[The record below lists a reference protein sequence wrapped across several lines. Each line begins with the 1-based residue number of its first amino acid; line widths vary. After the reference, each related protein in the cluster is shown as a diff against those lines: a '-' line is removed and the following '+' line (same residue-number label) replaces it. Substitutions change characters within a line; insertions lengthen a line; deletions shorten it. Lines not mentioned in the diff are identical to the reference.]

1 MQPNDQQTPGAQRQS
16 PGMPGMREIRGVYQ
30 FIYRHVGNREEAEAL
45 TERVFMLV
53 IQPQATRDA
62 PGGATQTSR
71 ERRLARSAR
80 DVVVEYLRGFYP
92 TLPPLPDDDIVVWPD
107 PASAASAENPSDATE
122 RATHVLAWLSAQD
135 RDFLTSRFLLNRSLA
150 ETAARMRLTLAQ
162 ALAMQWS
169 ALSHAAQVGARQ
181 APSWPEPCGSEG
193 ELLHAPC

>member
-1 MQPNDQQTPGAQRQS
+1 MQPNDQQMPGAQRQS
-16 PGMPGMREIRGVYQ
+16 LGLREIRGVYQ

-62 PGGATQTSR
+62 PGATQASR
-71 ERRLARSAR
+71 ERLLARSAR

-92 TLPPLPDDDIVVWPD
+92 ALPPLPDDDIVVWPD
-107 PASAASAENPSDATE
+107 PESAASAENPSGATE
-122 RATHVLAWLSAQD
+122 RAIHVLAWLSAQD
-135 RDFLTSRFLLNRSLA
+135 RDFLTYRFLLNRSLA

-169 ALSHAAQVGARQ
+169 ALSHAAQVGAHQ
-181 APSWPEPCGSEG
+181 APSWPEPCGSDG
-193 ELLHAPC
+193 NLVGAPC